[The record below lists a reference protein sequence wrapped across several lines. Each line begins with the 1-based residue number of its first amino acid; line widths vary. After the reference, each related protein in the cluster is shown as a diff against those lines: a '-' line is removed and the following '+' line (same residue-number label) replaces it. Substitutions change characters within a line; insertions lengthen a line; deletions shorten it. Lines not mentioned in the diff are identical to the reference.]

1 MVKKVIDK
9 LRWNP
14 SSFPK
19 VNLENKNM
27 FRLAMEHSGIGMAL
41 IAPDGTW
48 LKVNQAICD
57 IVGYTASELV
67 KLDFQTI
74 THPDDLEDDLTLLK
88 QLLGGEIQTYNLDK
102 RYFHKNGQL
111 IWAKLTVSL
120 VRDDDQ
126 QPLYFI
132 SQIQDITAQKKASD
146 ELSLANQE
154 MEEFS
159 YRLTH
164 DLCSPLSSMEYV
176 MEMAAK
182 YIEDGDLPNAL
193 KTVRITQAGITKLS
207 DLVESVL
214 DVSKIK
220 LQEEDNLPV
229 DVPVV
234 VYKAL
239 EALSYMQNYSR
250 LDIETRFDYIGSINT
265 KPQKFMQIID
275 NLISNAIK
283 YQDTRKPNSFV
294 RISTYKIDGD
304 FILEVRDNGLGVDE
318 IYRDKLFTMFE
329 RFHPEA
335 SFGTGL
341 GLYMVKKS
349 ADILGGSLAYSAPE
363 VGKGS
368 IFRLTLPASTVKL
381 S

>member
-1 MVKKVIDK
+1 
-9 LRWNP
+9 
-14 SSFPK
+14 
-19 VNLENKNM
+19 
-27 FRLAMEHSGIGMAL
+27 MAL

-67 KLDFQTI
+67 KLDFQTV

-193 KTVRITQAGITKLS
+193 KTVRVTQAGITKLS
-207 DLVESVL
+207 DLVEGVL

-220 LQEEDNLPV
+220 LQEENSQPV

-275 NLISNAIK
+275 NFISNAIK
-283 YQDTRKPNSFV
+283 YQDTSKPNSFV
-294 RISTYKIDGD
+294 RISTYMIDGD
-304 FILEVRDNGLGVDE
+304 FVLEVRDNGLGVDE

-368 IFRLTLPASTVKL
+368 IFRITLPASSVKL